1 MRLRNRRGAFAII
14 TAVVFMAM
22 VMIGAVAID
31 FSRLWTLKNELQT
44 AADAAAH
51 AGAIALQPSRYT
63 GPGMVDSMVRVFATT
78 NRAMTRV
85 PLVDSVIL
93 GNWNQTNRVFTAAGT
108 PQNAV
113 RVVTAFNMS
122 GLIMSAFG
130 VPPVRMRARAVGWSE
145 APVVNSGCMKPWAI
159 PYENLMYA
167 INIKRGIPNDNA
179 SMNRPFDQVDD
190 MAALN
195 SMTPAE
201 RTFSLKIAQNSGNP
215 NNPNPVLQAG
225 ATSASMPGN
234 YQAVRLGKY
243 WDAATQQ
250 LANPGPNTGGNAY
263 RDNIKG
269 VDQAGNPV
277 CYNLAV
283 GDSLQTETGNKIGP
297 TVQAVDGSICQGIPS
312 NDQLLTFGDC
322 RDASGSIP
330 EIKAAFYACGTGCN
344 GQTRVGVKMLGSFKL
359 TKMFPSSCKTS
370 GGNQSNPAL
379 GACEQS
385 QIVGIFEPIQSAGP
399 IGGGATTLQKPIIAQ

>member
-1 MRLRNRRGAFAII
+1 MRLKNRRGAFAII
-14 TAVVFMAM
+14 TAVIFMSM

-44 AADAAAH
+44 SADAAAH

-63 GPGMVDSMVRVFATT
+63 GPNMVDSMVRFFATT
-78 NRAMTRV
+78 NQAMTRTPV
-85 PLVDSVIL
+85 VDSVIL
-93 GNWNQTNRVFTAAGT
+93 GNWNQTSRTFTAAGT

-159 PYENLMYA
+159 PYENLMFA
-167 INIKRGIPNDNA
+167 INTYRGIANDNA
-179 SMNRPFDQVDD
+179 SMNRAFDQVAD

-195 SMTPAE
+195 AMTAAQ
-201 RTFSLKIAQNSGNP
+201 RTFSLKVTQNTNG
-215 NNPNPVLQAG
+215 NNPNPVVQAG
-225 ATSASMPGN
+225 ATSATMPGN

-243 WDAATQQ
+243 WDSATQQ
-250 LANPGPNTGGNAY
+250 IATPGPNTGGNAY
-263 RDNIKG
+263 MDNIAG
-269 VDQAGNPV
+269 VDASGNPV

-283 GDSLQTETGNKIGP
+283 GDSLQTETGNKVGP
-297 TVQAVDGSICQGIPS
+297 TVNTVDGTICYNIPN
-312 NDQLLTFGDC
+312 NDALLTFGDC
-322 RDASGSIP
+322 RDATGAIP

-344 GQTRVGVKMLGSFKL
+344 GQTRVGVKLLGSFKL
-359 TKMFPSSCKTS
+359 TKMFPSSCRTS
-370 GGNQSNPAL
+370 GGNPSNPAL

-385 QIVGIFEPIQSAGP
+385 QIVGIFEPVQSSGP
-399 IGGGATTLQKPIIAQ
+399 IGGGSTTLQKPIIAQ